1 MGILSLLLN
10 FIGKIIGKVV
20 SDALKTPAKKT
31 TVSTEEGDLPPLP
44 ADEYDNLYGLSDS
57 GDKGKQ

>member
-1 MGILSLLLN
+1 MGILNLLLN

-31 TVSTEEGDLPPLP
+31 SISTEEGDLPPLP
-44 ADEYDNLYGLSDS
+44 ADEYDGRYGVHDPR
-57 GDKGKQ
+57 D